1 MNYRVNM
8 FYNAKPKI
16 FERAKSLRENMTLSE
31 QVLWNRLKNKQ
42 ILGFRFRTQHPIDIF
57 IADFYCHS
65 LKLIIEI
72 DGKIHLKKD
81 IKEYDENREAELKKY
96 EIEVIRFSNDEVLNS
111 LDEVINKITNI
122 CLELQSK
129 MNK

>member
-16 FERAKSLRENMTLSE
+16 FERAKSLRENMTLAE
-31 QVLWNRLKNKQ
+31 QVLWDRLKNKQ
-42 ILGFRFRTQHPIDIF
+42 ILGFRFRSQHPIDIF

-81 IKEYDENREAELKKY
+81 IKEYDENREAEFKRY

-111 LDEVINKITNI
+111 IDEVINKITNI

>member
-16 FERAKSLRENMTLSE
+16 FERAKSLRENMTLAE
-31 QVLWNRLKNKQ
+31 QILWNRLKNKQ
-42 ILGFRFRTQHPIDIF
+42 ILGFRFRSQHPIDIF

-81 IKEYDENREAELKKY
+81 IKEYDENREAEFKRY

-111 LDEVINKITNI
+111 IDEVINKITNI